1 MLMNI
6 KPLKFTLM
14 ALSAAAVAFASC
26 ENSGEDVFENM
37 VYIEDY
43 ESSRLLYVSTEPS
56 YTESVV
62 AAIPRPAEKPVNV
75 RYAVDES
82 LVADY
87 NLAHGANAVILP
99 SEIWSLSS
107 ENVTINAGDVRSE
120 ACEIRFTDVLSLDKD
135 SLYVLPFTIA
145 SADIDILDTRSTK
158 YYVFEGANLINVVG
172 YMYEN
177 YCTVNW
183 NNPAPLTNMGQVT
196 IEMLMNCDWARNKDE
211 HSENNSFF
219 GVEGYFLFR
228 TGDLSNPV
236 DLLQMCSNGGGEPPM
251 ALTMPTDKWF
261 HLACT
266 YDCSTRQMDFYLNGE
281 YVPEASGKGGNY
293 GSGITFAREDFHI
306 NTAYN
311 GSRHACAMFSEVR
324 IWNRVLSAEEIADPV
339 HPYYVDPSS
348 DGLVAYWKFNDA
360 KGNVV
365 ADCSGNGNDAVA
377 ANVIDWRKV
386 ALPEVEKDQN

>member
-1 MLMNI
+1 MNM
-6 KPLKFTLM
+6 KPLKYIFA
-14 ALSAAAVAFASC
+14 ALSAAAVLASC
-26 ENSGEDVFENM
+26 EDTGDKVFENM
-37 VYIEDY
+37 VYIEAY

-56 YTESVV
+56 YTETVV
-62 AAIPRPAEKPVNV
+62 AAVPRPVEAPVNV

-87 NLAHGANAVILP
+87 NSAHGTEAVILP
-99 SEIWSLSS
+99 AENWNLSA
-107 ENVTINAGDVRSE
+107 ETVVINPGEVRSE
-120 ACEIRFTDVLSLDKD
+120 PCEIHFTDVLKLDKET
-135 SLYVLPFTIA
+135 LYVLPFTIA
-145 SADIDILDTRSTK
+145 SADVGILDTRSTK

-183 NNPAPLTNMGQVT
+183 NNPAPLTNMGQLTV
-196 IEMLMNCDWARNKDE
+196 EMLMNCDWARNKEE

-236 DLLQMCSNGGGEPPM
+236 DLLQMCSNGDSPDM
-251 ALTMPTDKWF
+251 ALTLPTDEWF

-266 YDCSTRQMDFYLNGE
+266 YDCATRQMDFYLNGK
-281 YVPEASGKGGNY
+281 YVPEASGKGGSY
-293 GSGITFAREDFHI
+293 GAGVTFARDDFHI

-324 IWNRVLSAEEIADPV
+324 IWNRVLSADEIADPV
-339 HPYYVDPSS
+339 HPYYVDPASE
-348 DGLVAYWKFNDA
+348 GLVAYWKFNDD

-365 ADCSGNGNDAVA
+365 KDCSGNGNDAVA
-377 ANVIDWRKV
+377 AKVIDWRKV
-386 ALPEVEKDQN
+386 ALPESDDNQN